1 MRTTQPPLPRTLYKR
16 NSPQKTAKG
25 IDKRKRYD
33 MIDYKGRIN
42 EILNYIVGLLYVG
55 GMSAEG
61 KFKKTNVFDGRWGYF
76 IYTDRV

>member
-1 MRTTQPPLPRTLYKR
+1 
-16 NSPQKTAKG
+16 
-25 IDKRKRYD
+25 